1 MPLMPFNTTTFFPA
15 PLSVIFCL
23 SLILCGCTTQEESL
37 PPVAAPPVTN
47 DFSAP
52 RLVRFLSSEKPF
64 AGMECFGVVLSDND
78 GIPAL
83 IINMGSVDSS
93 LCIAAGSELPMPLI
107 KKAFHLADVR
117 GLHKIPTN
125 HELLVEQVGPHE
137 LGRLL
142 PPVPVTM
149 KQLEKQQ
156 RFIIGAGLNYNQH
169 REEVAAAE
177 PLLLFPKFIAPS
189 GAYQDV
195 EAGLQLDDASAVDVM
210 LLDFEVE
217 LGVVLLDDVDLF
229 NLPEAEI
236 FRHSIAFFVSNDIS
250 DREPIILDQ
259 QYGYTKGKS
268 HTSYLPTGPWM
279 IHGRHLSPL
288 TANQKGKDNLELGLR
303 VFDKNENNHGL
314 QLIDSRLAQND
325 TTFSMHFGPWEI
337 LHELSKRLQAGE
349 RISMADAQGISRYL
363 HTEQGIIPA
372 GSLLLT
378 GTPGGTAI
386 KSPGLWQKI
395 RLFVTGGLSKE
406 GARQQYVLD
415 SEEKS
420 DALGY
425 LQPGDTVECWISGLG
440 RQRWQV
446 VSSEL

>member
-1 MPLMPFNTTTFFPA
+1 MSLMPFNITTFFSA

-37 PPVAAPPVTN
+37 PPVAAPPVIN

-52 RLVRFLSSEKPF
+52 RLVRFLSSAKPF
-64 AGMECFGVVLSDND
+64 VDMECFGVVLSDND
-78 GIPAL
+78 GIPAS

-93 LCIAAGSELPMPLI
+93 LCLAAESELPAHLI
-107 KKAFHLADVR
+107 NKAFQLAEVR
-117 GLHKIPTN
+117 GLHTIPTP
-125 HELLVEQVGPHE
+125 HELLVEQVPPHV

-142 PPVPVTM
+142 PPVPVSM
-149 KQLEKQQ
+149 QQLEKQQ
-156 RFIIGAGLNYNQH
+156 RFIIGAGLNYNRH
-169 REEVAAAE
+169 REEVAATE
-177 PLLLFPKFIAPS
+177 PLLLFPKFVAPS

-195 EAGLQLDDASAVDVM
+195 EAGLQLDEESAVDVI

-229 NLPEAEI
+229 NLPEPEI
-236 FRHSIAFFVSNDIS
+236 FRNSIAFFVSNDIS

-259 QYGYTKGKS
+259 QYGYTQGKS
-268 HTSYLPTGPWM
+268 HTTYLPTGPWM
-279 IHGRHLSPL
+279 IHGRHMYPM
-288 TANQKGKDNLELGLR
+288 TANLQGKDNLELDLL
-303 VFDKNENNHGL
+303 VFDKNENNDDL
-314 QLIDSRLAQND
+314 QSMDSRLAQND
-325 TTFSMHFGPWEI
+325 TTLSMRFGPWEI
-337 LHELSKRLQAGE
+337 LRELSERLQAGE
-349 RISMADAQGISRYL
+349 RISMPDAQGVPRYL

-386 KSPGLWQKI
+386 KSPGIWQKI

-406 GARQQYVLD
+406 GARQQYVLN

-425 LQPGDTVECWISGLG
+425 LRPGDTVECWISGLG

>member
-1 MPLMPFNTTTFFPA
+1 MFFVPFNTTTFFSA
-15 PLSVIFCL
+15 PLSVIFFL
-23 SLILCGCTTQEESL
+23 FLILCSCTTQGESL
-37 PPVAAPPVTN
+37 PHEAAPPVTN
-47 DFSAP
+47 DFAAP

-78 GIPAL
+78 GVPAS
-83 IINMGSVDSS
+83 IINMASVDSS
-93 LCIAAGSELPMPLI
+93 LCIAAGSELPMHLV
-107 KKAFHLADVR
+107 KKAFHLADIK
-117 GLHKIPTN
+117 GLHKISMT
-125 HELLVEQVGPHE
+125 HELLVEQVRSHE

-149 KQLEKQQ
+149 RQLEKQQ
-156 RFIIGAGLNYNQH
+156 RFIIGAGLNYNRH
-169 REEVAAAE
+169 REEVAATE
-177 PLLLFPKFIAPS
+177 PLLLFPKFVAPS

-195 EAGLQLDDASAVDVM
+195 EAGLQLDEESAVDVI

-229 NLPEAEI
+229 NLPEPEI
-236 FRHSIAFFVSNDIS
+236 FRNSIAFFVSNDIS

-259 QYGYTKGKS
+259 EYGYTQGKS
-268 HTSYLPTGPWM
+268 HTTYLPTGPWM
-279 IHGRHLSPL
+279 IHGRHMYPM
-288 TANQKGKDNLELGLR
+288 TANLQGKDNLELDLL
-303 VFDKNENNHGL
+303 VFDKNENNDGL
-314 QLIDSRLAQND
+314 QSMDSRLAQND
-325 TTFSMHFGPWEI
+325 TTLSMRFGPWEI
-337 LHELSKRLQAGE
+337 LRELSERLQAGE
-349 RISMADAQGISRYL
+349 RISMPDALGIPRYL

-386 KSPGLWQKI
+386 KSPGIWQKI

-406 GARQQYVLD
+406 GARQQYVLN

-425 LQPGDTVECWISGLG
+425 LRPGDTVECWISGLG